1 MSMPPSFAAK
11 AAPATASRKHRLLRR
26 SLLAVCVV
34 LLAACTRGEWEKL
47 EVSEGGF
54 SVLMRPQPTYAKMP
68 VETPAG
74 RAVAHL
80 YSSDRPDAYFAVGY
94 SDYPLAAVMGTS
106 ADELFAGIRDTWV
119 RRISGKLLISSPL
132 RIQRKYPGLE
142 FTAEGRVND
151 GETFLHARVYLVDQ
165 RLYQVVAMA
174 RKGEVSQGV
183 MNRFLDSFRIIPT
196 TESTFL
202 EVVPPPET
210 K

>member
-1 MSMPPSFAAK
+1 M
-11 AAPATASRKHRLLRR
+11 
-26 SLLAVCVV
+26 CVV

-68 VETPAG
+68 VDTPAG

-94 SDYPLAAVMGTS
+94 SDYPLAAVVGTPP
-106 ADELFAGIRDTWV
+106 DELFAGIRDTWV
-119 RRISGKLLISSPL
+119 RRVAGRLLISSPL
-132 RIQRKYPGLE
+132 RLQRKYPGLE
-142 FTAEGRVND
+142 FTAEGRVNNA
-151 GETFLHARVYLVDQ
+151 ETFLHARVYLVDQ

-196 TESTFL
+196 TESSFL
-202 EVVPPPET
+202 EVVPPPEV
-210 K
+210 KK